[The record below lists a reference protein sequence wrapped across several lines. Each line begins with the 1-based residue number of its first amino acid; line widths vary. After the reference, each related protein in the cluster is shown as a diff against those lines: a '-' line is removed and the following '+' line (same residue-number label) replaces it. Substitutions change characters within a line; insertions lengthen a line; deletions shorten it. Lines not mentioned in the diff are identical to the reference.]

1 MKELYLILIHTM
13 KKRLKLLLLL
23 LAATL
28 PLKAQDVIV
37 KGPDG
42 NLQVAVT
49 CIGGGKVVYSVSYK
63 DKQMLENSP
72 LGMETN
78 VVFSGKAKPVFSFI
92 TRTLPVS
99 PWRNKV

>member
-49 CIGGGKVVYSVSYK
+49 LIK
-63 DKQMLENSP
+63 
-72 LGMETN
+72 TN
-78 VVFSGKAKPVFSFI
+78 KCWKILRWAWKPTWATLQKA
-92 TRTLPVS
+92 
-99 PWRNKV
+99 

>member
-42 NLQVAVT
+42 NLQVAERLF
-49 CIGGGKVVYSVSYK
+49 IPSLIK
-63 DKQMLENSP
+63 
-72 LGMETN
+72 TN
-78 VVFSGKAKPVFSFI
+78 KCWKILRWAWKPMWATLQKA
-92 TRTLPVS
+92 
-99 PWRNKV
+99 

>member
-28 PLKAQDVIV
+28 PSKAQDVIV

-49 CIGGGKVVYSVSYK
+49 
-63 DKQMLENSP
+63 
-72 LGMETN
+72 
-78 VVFSGKAKPVFSFI
+78 
-92 TRTLPVS
+92 
-99 PWRNKV
+99 

>member
-49 CIGGGKVVYSVSYK
+49 CIGAERLSIPSLIK
-63 DKQMLENSP
+63 
-72 LGMETN
+72 TN
-78 VVFSGKAKPVFSFI
+78 KCWKILRWAWKPTWATLQKA
-92 TRTLPVS
+92 
-99 PWRNKV
+99 

>member
-37 KGPDG
+37 K
-42 NLQVAVT
+42 
-49 CIGGGKVVYSVSYK
+49 
-63 DKQMLENSP
+63 
-72 LGMETN
+72 
-78 VVFSGKAKPVFSFI
+78 
-92 TRTLPVS
+92 
-99 PWRNKV
+99 

>member
-72 LGMETN
+72 VGHGNQCGRLCKRPE
-78 VVFSGKAKPVFSFI
+78 AD
-92 TRTLPVS
+92 
-99 PWRNKV
+99 WA